1 MKALNLYG
9 VQDVRYEDVR
19 KPEIE
24 KENDVLIKVNTA
36 GICGSD
42 ISRFGKI
49 GSYNPGLTWGHE
61 FSGIVESTGR
71 GLHRSAK
78 ATALRPVTAFHA
90 SIATTVNRE
99 IMPGVRI

>member
-42 ISRFGKI
+42 ISRFG
-49 GSYNPGLTWGHE
+49 
-61 FSGIVESTGR
+61 
-71 GLHRSAK
+71 
-78 ATALRPVTAFHA
+78 
-90 SIATTVNRE
+90 
-99 IMPGVRI
+99 